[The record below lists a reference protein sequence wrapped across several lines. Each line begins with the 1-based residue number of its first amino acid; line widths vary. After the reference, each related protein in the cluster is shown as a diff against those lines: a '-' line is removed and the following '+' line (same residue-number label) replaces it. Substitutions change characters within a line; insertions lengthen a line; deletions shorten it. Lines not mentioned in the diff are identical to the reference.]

1 MSGGGG
7 GDYTAGYWYYMDLL
21 LVFCQGPVDEVVEIR
36 AGDRVAWS
44 GSVTSNQAIEIRK
57 SGLFGGEEREGGL
70 SGDVQVL
77 MGGTSQTAPA
87 DLVDSLTAA
96 GIVGSTPAYR
106 GLLSMFFGKGS
117 TNQPGFAFSAMNPYF
132 KPIKALLRSY
142 NRSGWYLAKARIGND
157 ANPAHIIYEC
167 WTRIMGYS
175 PGLIDDTRM
184 RAVADTLYTEGFG
197 ISLVWRQQSTI
208 EAFAEEVLRHI
219 NGAPNQDRETGRLFI
234 KLIRDDYDTGSL
246 PVFDPDNCDLESFSR
261 AGAAEIVNEITLKF
275 TRAEEGGKQDAVTVQ
290 NLASIRN
297 QGRVI
302 PQELDYFGI
311 TDATLAARVAQREL
325 ETRSRGLAKATI
337 IATREAFAVYLG
349 DAVKLTWP
357 DLGIASLIMR
367 VVSMNI
373 GDLESGTI
381 RIELIEDNF
390 GLPAT
395 SFVEAPPIG
404 WTDNSGTAVPV
415 VDQRAIEAPYWT
427 VFRRTTSADRADY
440 PADWG
445 FGMVFA
451 RNPMSSSVR
460 YQLMASPDGSAYSN
474 IGVGNW
480 TPYCALASGVDRLTT
495 TWTINTMT
503 SFYTVEVGDLAY
515 VGDEIV
521 EITAI
526 GSGTVTVTRGVLDTI
541 PEPHDAGADV
551 FIEIDGQA
559 GYDNEV
565 RVDGETVYY
574 KSLTVASQETLAV
587 GLASPMT
594 LTLDNRA
601 SRPYPPG
608 NVQIGGEYWPATV
621 ADEDVAVTWA
631 HRDRT
636 QQTATPHIAWT
647 AGNVGPE
654 AGVTYTLRVY
664 RGVTLLETQSGISG
678 TSATIFSVPT
688 TAGAHRIELES
699 VRGGLASRMFVHAFE
714 V

>member
-1 MSGGGG
+1 MSGGGSS
-7 GDYTAGYWYYMDLL
+7 DYTAGHWYYMDLL
-21 LVFCQGPVDEVVEIR
+21 LVFCAGPVDEVVEIR
-36 AGDRVAWS
+36 AGDRLAWS
-44 GSVTSNQAIEIRK
+44 GSVTGNQAIQIRK

-70 SGDVQVL
+70 SGDVDIL
-77 MGGTSQTAPA
+77 MGGATQTAPA
-87 DLVDSLTAA
+87 TLTESLAAA
-96 GIVGSTPAYR
+96 GIVGQTPAYR
-106 GLLSMFFGKGS
+106 GVLSMFFSKGV

-142 NRSGWYLAKARIGND
+142 NRSGWYLSKARIGND

-167 WTRIMGYS
+167 WTKIMGYS
-175 PGLIDDTRM
+175 PGMIDDTRM
-184 RAVADTLYTEGFG
+184 RAVADTLHSEGFG
-197 ISLVWRQQSTI
+197 ISLVWRQQSSI
-208 EAFAEEVLRHI
+208 EAFVEEVLRHI

-234 KLIRDDYDTGSL
+234 KLIREDYDANAL
-246 PVFDPDNCDLESFSR
+246 MVFDPDNCDLDSFSR

-311 TDATLAARVAQREL
+311 TDSALAARVAQREL

-337 IATREAFAVYLG
+337 SATRSAFAVYLG

-357 DLGIASLIMR
+357 DLGISSLIMR

-373 GDLESGTI
+373 GDLEAGTI

-451 RNPMSSSVR
+451 RNPLSSSVR
-460 YQLMASPDGSAYSN
+460 YQLMASPDGSTYSN

-495 TWTINTMT
+495 SWSITSLT

-526 GSGTVTVTRGVLDTI
+526 GSGTITVTRGVLDTI
-541 PEPHDAGADV
+541 PQAHDAGADIFV
-551 FIEIDGQA
+551 EIDGQA

-565 RVDGETVYY
+565 MVDGETVYY
-574 KSLTVASQETLAV
+574 KALTVSSQETLAL
-587 GLASPMT
+587 GSASPMT

-621 ADEDVAVTWA
+621 ADTSVSVTWA

-678 TSATIFSVPT
+678 TSATIFSTPT
-688 TAGAHRIELES
+688 TAGSHRIELEA
-699 VRGGLASRMFVHAFE
+699 VMGGLASRMFVHEFE